1 MKTLAARSW
10 SVKLGIAALFLL
22 TTLQATAAWPA
33 PIYPITDIG
42 LLAGD
47 YSIRPDAISEPA
59 ELVGE
64 STATDFLQHTF
75 YTPGSELAESG
86 SPLGGI
92 DATANGM
99 SRADQDLPASTIN
112 YQEQKIVGVLK
123 EYWFLV
129 QVLQWLAVAALMPS
143 LTASV
148 TERFGQAWRS

>member
-1 MKTLAARSW
+1 
-10 SVKLGIAALFLL
+10 
-22 TTLQATAAWPA
+22 
-33 PIYPITDIG
+33 
-42 LLAGD
+42 
-47 YSIRPDAISEPA
+47 
-59 ELVGE
+59 
-64 STATDFLQHTF
+64 
-75 YTPGSELAESG
+75 
-86 SPLGGI
+86 
-92 DATANGM
+92 M